1 MSNEIKIANNVDKDL
16 AFEIRSSLFLLS
28 DNIKSL
34 HDTLSIVDKLEY
46 ELTKKS
52 LIKIKNELNKLQ
64 VSQQEI
70 IKYLENKIKEQIE

>member
-1 MSNEIKIANNVDKDL
+1 
-16 AFEIRSSLFLLS
+16 
-28 DNIKSL
+28 
-34 HDTLSIVDKLEY
+34 VDKLKY

-64 VSQQEI
+64 ISQQEI